1 MYSSSLLYIAF
12 IVLFSRQLRQ
22 KIYGSDIIRFRKVR
36 SLTHII
42 NKFDVYCFLHKQNA
56 LWITLPQKF
65 HMKHF
70 LKQVIHND
78 RRE

>member
-1 MYSSSLLYIAF
+1 MFTEKYNQQSE
-12 IVLFSRQLRQ
+12 VC
-22 KIYGSDIIRFRKVR
+22 
-36 SLTHII
+36 
-42 NKFDVYCFLHKQNA
+42 CFLHKQNA